1 MERKKFVKWLAASLA
16 AVMLVQTAVPQYAV
30 YAQETDL
37 QENVQEEVQEE
48 AAVPQLQNGTAVI
61 PAGADAAAVKESLGQ
76 ALVANADEVDLQS
89 LEWEYYCTGK
99 NGLLTNK
106 GLCKWIY
113 K

>member
-61 PAGADAAAVKESLGQ
+61 PAGADAAAVKESLGH
-76 ALVANADEVDLQS
+76 
-89 LEWEYYCTGK
+89 
-99 NGLLTNK
+99 
-106 GLCKWIY
+106 
-113 K
+113 

>member
-61 PAGADAAAVKESLGQ
+61 PAGADAAAVKEILGHGS
-76 ALVANADEVDLQS
+76 AEPGVGV
-89 LEWEYYCTGK
+89 
-99 NGLLTNK
+99 LLHR
-106 GLCKWIY
+106 
-113 K
+113 

>member
-1 MERKKFVKWLAASLA
+1 MERKKFLKWLAASLA

-37 QENVQEEVQEE
+37 QENVQEEVQAEVQEE

-89 LEWEYYCTGK
+89 LEWEYYCEGK
-99 NGLLTNK
+99 DT
-106 GLCKWIY
+106 
-113 K
+113 